1 MLGRRIRRLHYSI
14 LLLRYCIHLPEHCRH
29 FISIPPSLLFFAYNI
44 NKFLYPQFRPARCLL
59 CLLFLTLALLS
70 AFCFCSA

>member
-14 LLLRYCIHLPEHCRH
+14 LLLRYCIHLPGHCRH

-44 NKFLYPQFRPARCLL
+44 NKFLYPNFRPAW
-59 CLLFLTLALLS
+59 LS
-70 AFCFCSA
+70 AFLTNPLSLCFY